1 MSKELVVKEDNFMIL
16 SMDTDI
22 AQAMS
27 EEMDGLQID
36 FDRVKIPTGGGL
48 AFEVPGDDPD
58 SPDMEKELIGVIIDH
73 HPVNAYWE
81 NKFEGQNNPP
91 NCSSMDGRQ
100 GFNSETGE
108 IRNCKTCPL
117 NQFGSADD
125 GRGKACKNMHRVYLL
140 RSGEMFP
147 LLITLPPTSIKPLSN
162 YIAKR
167 VLAKG
172 KRTTD
177 VITKISLKKA
187 QNSSGITYSQVQFAK
202 VDDLNAEVAEQIKQ
216 FSQGIKAITRQVQI
230 EQDEDFI
237 EPVDNSDI
245 PF

>member
-1 MSKELVVKEDNFMIL
+1 MSKDLVVKENNFMVA
-16 SMDTDI
+16 SMNSDI

-58 SPDMEKELIGVIIDH
+58 SPDMEKELVGVIVDH

-91 NCSSMDGRQ
+91 DCSSMDGKQ
-100 GFNSETGE
+100 GLNPNTGE

-117 NQFGSADD
+117 NQFGSAED

-202 VDDLNAEVAEQIKQ
+202 VEDLDPAAAEQIRQ
-216 FSQGIKAITRQVQI
+216 YSQGIKAITRQVQI
-230 EQDEDFI
+230 EQDEDF
-237 EPVDNSDI
+237 EPVDDSNI

>member
-1 MSKELVVKEDNFMIL
+1 MSKDLVVKENNFVVA
-16 SMDTDI
+16 SMDNNIT
-22 AQAMS
+22 QAMS

-58 SPDMEKELIGVIIDH
+58 NPDMEKELIGVIVDH

-91 NCSSMDGRQ
+91 SCSSMDGKQ
-100 GFNSETGE
+100 GINSETGE
-108 IRNCKTCPL
+108 IRSCKTCPY
-117 NQFGSADD
+117 NQFGSAED

-140 RSGEMFP
+140 RNGEMFP
-147 LLITLPPTSIKPLSN
+147 ILITLPPTSIKPLSN

-167 VLAKG
+167 VLAKA

-187 QNSSGITYSQVQFAK
+187 QNSGGITYSQVQFAK
-202 VDDLNAEVAEQIKQ
+202 VEDLDPAAAEQIRQ
-216 FSQGIKAITRQVQI
+216 YSQGIKAITRQVQI
-230 EQDEDFI
+230 EQDEDF
-237 EPVDNSDI
+237 EPVDDSNI

>member
-1 MSKELVVKEDNFMIL
+1 MSKDLVVKENSFVVA
-16 SMDTDI
+16 SMNNDI
-22 AQAMS
+22 SQAIS

-58 SPDMEKELIGVIIDH
+58 NPDMVKELIGVIVDH

-91 NCSSMDGRQ
+91 SCSSMDGKQ
-100 GFNSETGE
+100 GVDTSTGE
-108 IRNCKTCPL
+108 ARNCKTCPY
-117 NQFGSADD
+117 NQFGSAEER
-125 GRGKACKNMHRVYLL
+125 RGKACKNMHRVYLL

-202 VDDLNAEVAEQIKQ
+202 VEDLDPVVAEQIRQ
-216 FSQGIKAITRQVQI
+216 YSQGIKAITRQVQI
-230 EQDEDFI
+230 EQDEDF
-237 EPVDNSDI
+237 EPVDNSNI

>member
-1 MSKELVVKEDNFMIL
+1 MSKDLVVKENNFMVA
-16 SMDTDI
+16 SMNSDI

-58 SPDMEKELIGVIIDH
+58 SPDMEKELVGVIVDH

-91 NCSSMDGRQ
+91 DCSSMDGKQ
-100 GFNSETGE
+100 GLNPNTGE

-117 NQFGSADD
+117 NQFGSAED

-147 LLITLPPTSIKPLSN
+147 VLITLPPTSIKPLSN

-172 KRTTD
+172 KRTTE

-187 QNSSGITYSQVQFAK
+187 QNSSGIIYSQVQFSK
-202 VDDLNAEVAEQIKQ
+202 VEDLDPEVAVQIRE

-230 EQDEDFI
+230 EQDDSF
-237 EPVDNSDI
+237 EPVDDDSI

>member
-1 MSKELVVKEDNFMIL
+1 MSKDLVVKENNFMVA
-16 SMDTDI
+16 SMNSDI

-58 SPDMEKELIGVIIDH
+58 SPDMEKELVGVIVDH

-91 NCSSMDGRQ
+91 DCSSMDGKQ
-100 GFNSETGE
+100 GLNPNTGE

-117 NQFGSADD
+117 NQFGSAED

-147 LLITLPPTSIKPLSN
+147 VLITLPPTSIKPLSN

-167 VLAKG
+167 VLAIG
-172 KRTTD
+172 KRTTE

-187 QNSSGITYSQVQFAK
+187 QNSSGIIYSQVQFSK
-202 VDDLNAEVAEQIKQ
+202 VEDLDPEVAVQIRE

-230 EQDEDFI
+230 EQDDSF
-237 EPVDNSDI
+237 EPVDDSNI

>member
-1 MSKELVVKEDNFMIL
+1 MSKDLVVKENNFVVA
-16 SMDTDI
+16 SMNSDI

-27 EEMDGLQID
+27 EEMDGLQVD

-58 SPDMEKELIGVIIDH
+58 SPDMEKELVGVIVDH

-91 NCSSMDGRQ
+91 DCSSMDGKQ
-100 GFNSETGE
+100 GLNPNTGE

-117 NQFGSADD
+117 NQFGSAED

-147 LLITLPPTSIKPLSN
+147 VLITLPPTSIKPLSN

-167 VLAKG
+167 VLAIG
-172 KRTTD
+172 KRTTE

-187 QNSSGITYSQVQFAK
+187 QNSSGIIYSQVQFAK
-202 VDDLNAEVAEQIKQ
+202 VEDLDPEIAEQIRQ
-216 FSQGIKAITRQVQI
+216 YSQGIKAITRQVQI
-230 EQDEDFI
+230 EQDEDF
-237 EPVDNSDI
+237 EPVDDSNI

>member
-1 MSKELVVKEDNFMIL
+1 MSKDLVLKENNFVVA
-16 SMDTDI
+16 SMNSDI

-58 SPDMEKELIGVIIDH
+58 SPDMEKELVGVIVDH

-91 NCSSMDGRQ
+91 DCSSMDGKQ
-100 GFNSETGE
+100 GLNPNTGE

-117 NQFGSADD
+117 NQFGSAED

-147 LLITLPPTSIKPLSN
+147 VLITLPPTSIKPLSN

-167 VLAKG
+167 VLAIG
-172 KRTTD
+172 KRTTE

-187 QNSSGITYSQVQFAK
+187 QNSSGIIYSQVQFAK
-202 VDDLNAEVAEQIKQ
+202 VEDLDPEIAEQIRQ
-216 FSQGIKAITRQVQI
+216 YSQGIKAITRQVQI
-230 EQDEDFI
+230 EQDEDF
-237 EPVDNSDI
+237 EPVDDSNI

>member
-1 MSKELVVKEDNFMIL
+1 
-16 SMDTDI
+16 
-22 AQAMS
+22 MS
-27 EEMDGLQID
+27 EEMDGLQVD
-36 FDRVKIPTGGGL
+36 FDRAKIPTGGGL

-58 SPDMEKELIGVIIDH
+58 NPDMEKEVIGVIVDH

-91 NCSSMDGRQ
+91 DCSSMDGKQ
-100 GFNSETGE
+100 GLNSNTGE

-117 NQFGSADD
+117 NQFGSAED

-177 VITKISLKKA
+177 VITKISLKKT

-202 VDDLNAEVAEQIKQ
+202 VEDLDPATAEQIRQ
-216 FSQGIKAITRQVQI
+216 YSQGIKAITRQVQI
-230 EQDEDFI
+230 EQDEDF
-237 EPVDNSDI
+237 EPVDDSNI